1 MLKLTMTPTRQLLR
15 RQNGARGVA
24 IEIFSMRALE
34 LASAR
39 GLFLTGVSTM
49 GGPVRLR
56 KAATLE
62 STATGQG
69 VTVGSAAAL
78 KPWQR
83 DRPSGGVPVRNS
95 LSIRSRCCA
104 SSPAEMQMR

>member
-1 MLKLTMTPTRQLLR
+1 MTPTRQLWR
-15 RQNGARGVA
+15 KQNGVRGAA

-49 GGPVRLR
+49 GGPVRRR
-56 KAATLE
+56 KAATSE
-62 STATGQG
+62 STATDQR

-78 KPWQR
+78 KPWQQ
-83 DRPSGGVPVRNS
+83 DRPSGGVVVRNS
-95 LSIRSRCCA
+95 PSIRSRCFA
-104 SSPAEMQMR
+104 SWPAEMQMR